1 MAETVLLAFAGLCA
15 VAGSAYAV
23 FSRKLFSAVLGFGT
37 AMLFTGMVYLILE
50 QSFLAMIHVIIYT
63 GGVAVLAL
71 FAYITSI
78 SSEEVEEDK
87 KPFSALA
94 LFAGILVSLSFFFV
108 GISLSRGL
116 EPSRY
121 RSVSAFEAGS
131 SLLKRWIFE
140 FELISV
146 LLLVSLVAALS
157 MVSRRE
163 NS

>member
-1 MAETVLLAFAGLCA
+1 
-15 VAGSAYAV
+15 
-23 FSRKLFSAVLGFGT
+23 
-37 AMLFTGMVYLILE
+37 MLFTGMVYLILE